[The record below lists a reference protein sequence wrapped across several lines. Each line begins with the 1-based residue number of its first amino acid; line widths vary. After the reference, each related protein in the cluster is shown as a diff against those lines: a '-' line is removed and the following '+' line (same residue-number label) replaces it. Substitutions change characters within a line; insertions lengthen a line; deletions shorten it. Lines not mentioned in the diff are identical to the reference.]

1 MEIKLPCDNWFIVE
15 QNHRRSCRSHS
26 LLCDV
31 APQTWHWNLLN
42 WQRGRPPMANPLFL
56 RENWRFVPKFLF
68 KSGISYCIVEI
79 LKTALCS
86 NSMGYMHSVLAN
98 QVADI
103 FTPND
108 NIISPKKGPIPQYH
122 HPLGRELMTV
132 LKPMQ
137 CSFLVFMAVLVFVL
151 RYFPAWCSTCKQGPN
166 SIDQW
171 SKETV
176 EWNTRGNGRAK
187 FSNVVECAWCC
198 EKMFLWLFWR

>member
-1 MEIKLPCDNWFIVE
+1 MRNFILKLVGLLVFSKTSFCFLYCTRLREICRKQKELEKYIPSGIREVEIKLPCDNWFIVE
-15 QNHRRSCRSHS
+15 QNHRRFCRSHS

-108 NIISPKKGPIPQYH
+108 KM
-122 HPLGRELMTV
+122 L
-132 LKPMQ
+132 
-137 CSFLVFMAVLVFVL
+137 
-151 RYFPAWCSTCKQGPN
+151 
-166 SIDQW
+166 D
-171 SKETV
+171 
-176 EWNTRGNGRAK
+176 NG
-187 FSNVVECAWCC
+187 
-198 EKMFLWLFWR
+198 LLL